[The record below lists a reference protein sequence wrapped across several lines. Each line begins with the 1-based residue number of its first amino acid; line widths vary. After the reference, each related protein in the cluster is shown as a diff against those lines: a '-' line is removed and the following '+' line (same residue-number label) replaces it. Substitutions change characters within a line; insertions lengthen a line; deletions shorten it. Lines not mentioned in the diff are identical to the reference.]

1 MSGARP
7 TSGIVSLAALD
18 VRLRPEHAGEMG
30 SQLLL
35 GEVVRV
41 IRRTA
46 GDRWLLVENT
56 ADHYRGWVRSWGLVL
71 APPKRIAA
79 WRRRARARAT
89 ALWTEVRESPGRGP
103 LVTPLFWGSRV
114 VAGRTR
120 GRFRR
125 VELPDGARG
134 WVDARGLTSGSGAA
148 RPLQTRAKELIGIP
162 YLWGGRTP
170 AGLDCSGLVQMILAE
185 QGIQLPRD
193 AGDQERACRPLGPGG
208 RPRPGDLAFF
218 GPAGASAGH
227 VGIMIGAGLYLHARG
242 RVRVNSLHPDNA
254 LYDRELSSQFRGIAR
269 PRD

>member
-1 MSGARP
+1 MSGLRP
-7 TSGIVSLAALD
+7 TTGIVTLAALD

-41 IRRTA
+41 TRRTE
-46 GDRWLLVENT
+46 GGRWLFVENS
-56 ADHYRGWVRSWGLVL
+56 ADRYRGWVRSWGVL
-71 APPKRIAA
+71 LAAPSRIAA
-79 WRRRARARAT
+79 WRRRARTRAT

-114 VAGRTR
+114 IAGRSR

-125 VELPDGARG
+125 VELPDGRRG
-134 WVDARGLTSGSGAA
+134 WAEAKGLAPGSA
-148 RPLQTRAKELIGIP
+148 RPRPLLERAQELLGVP

-185 QGIQLPRD
+185 QGIHVPRD
-193 AGDQERACRPLGPGG
+193 AGDQERAVRPIPRGG

-218 GPAGASAGH
+218 GPPGAPAGH
-227 VGIMIGAGLYLHARG
+227 VGVMVGDGLYLHARG
-242 RVRVNSLHPDNA
+242 QVRVNSLHPDNA
-254 LYDRELSSQFRGIAR
+254 LYDNALKAQLRGHGR
-269 PRD
+269 PVR